1 MKHNLPMSGDQGN
14 SHPARKIDHR
24 ELKKTLAEYNQK
36 VPAVR
41 SNVIAQE
48 FSDVD
53 PQTIRNNLDDLADSK
68 DICRFNDGDSKFYW
82 FPRNNDER
90 GSVEYSEIVD
100 DSVDWEEIDT
110 SKVPTNIA
118 EEIATNRLPYYRPRS
133 FWSKIINFCQF
144 GVMAA
149 FGLVILGLGG
159 IVDGTLGMNQEMG
172 VILFNNGLRLSLV
185 FLIGYVVSLGLD
197 HLASE
202 ERIPKSPS
210 YFNIFNK

>member
-1 MKHNLPMSGDQGN
+1 MSGDQGET
-14 SHPARKIDHR
+14 HPARKVDPI

-82 FPRNNDER
+82 FPRNDDEH
-90 GSVEYSEIVD
+90 GSVEYSDIVD
-100 DSVDWEEIDT
+100 DSIDWDEIDI
-110 SKVPTNIA
+110 SKIPTEIA
-118 EEIATNRLPYYRPRS
+118 EEIATNRLTYYRPRS
-133 FWSKIINFCQF
+133 FWSKIVNFCQI
-144 GVMAA
+144 GVMAT

-159 IVDGTLGMNQEMG
+159 ILGSTLGIEQEMG
-172 VILFNNGLRLSLV
+172 VILFNNGLRLTLV

-197 HLASE
+197 HLAAK

-210 YFNIFNK
+210 CFDIFDR